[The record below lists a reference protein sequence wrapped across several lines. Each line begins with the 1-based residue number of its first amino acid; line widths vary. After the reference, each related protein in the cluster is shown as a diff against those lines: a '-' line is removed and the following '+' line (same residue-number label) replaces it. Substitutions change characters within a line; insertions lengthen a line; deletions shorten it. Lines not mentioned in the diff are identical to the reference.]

1 MVYVVITEVANI
13 FKKKKK
19 KKNQKSQIN
28 GTILIKKNSIE
39 KNPKNMNNKKKGRKK
54 NFVLCYT
61 FKGKSPHNF
70 FLILILILKL
80 SNVSEEVIV
89 NHGIIRF

>member
-1 MVYVVITEVANI
+1 MLHVQG
-13 FKKKKK
+13 
-19 KKNQKSQIN
+19 QKSTQ
-28 GTILIKKNSIE
+28 
-39 KNPKNMNNKKKGRKK
+39 
-54 NFVLCYT
+54 F
-61 FKGKSPHNF
+61 F

>member
-1 MVYVVITEVANI
+1 MN
-13 FKKKKK
+13 KKKKDVK
-19 KKNQKSQIN
+19 KTSYYVTRSRVKVH
-28 GTILIKKNSIE
+28 TI
-39 KNPKNMNNKKKGRKK
+39 
-54 NFVLCYT
+54 
-61 FKGKSPHNF
+61 F

>member
-13 FKKKKK
+13 YKKKK
-19 KKNQKSQIN
+19 KSQIN

-39 KNPKNMNNKKKGRKK
+39 KNPKNMNKKKKDVKK
-54 NFVLCYT
+54 TSYYVT
-61 FKGKSPHNF
+61 RSRVKVHTIF

>member
-1 MVYVVITEVANI
+1 
-13 FKKKKK
+13 
-19 KKNQKSQIN
+19 
-28 GTILIKKNSIE
+28 
-39 KNPKNMNNKKKGRKK
+39 MNKKKKGRKK

-61 FKGKSPHNF
+61 FKGKSPHKF